1 MFFGNKRSKPQSR
14 IDSLIGAGTRV
25 DGNITFSGGLR
36 LDGHVKGNV
45 LAEEGKP
52 STLVL
57 SEKARVDGAIRVSHV
72 VINGTVNGPVN
83 ASEYVEL
90 QPKSR
95 VTGDVCY
102 KTLEMHLGAV
112 IEGRLVHQQDGQ
124 GDAVVE
130 LKAVSGN

>member
-1 MFFGNKRSKPQSR
+1 MFFGNKRIKPQSR
-14 IDSLIGAGTRV
+14 IDSLIGIGTKIEGDV
-25 DGNITFSGGLR
+25 AFSGGLR
-36 LDGHVKGNV
+36 LDGYVKGNV
-45 LAEEGKP
+45 VAEEGKP

-57 SEKARVDGAIRVSHV
+57 SEQARVDGAIRVSHV
-72 VINGTVNGPVN
+72 VINGTVNGPVY

-90 QPKSR
+90 QAKSR

-124 GDAVVE
+124 KDAVVE
-130 LKAVSGN
+130 LKAVSK

>member
-1 MFFGNKRSKPQSR
+1 MFFGNRRIKPQSR
-14 IDSLIGAGTRV
+14 IDSLIGVGTKV
-25 DGNITFSGGLR
+25 EGDVVFSGGLR

-45 LAEEGKP
+45 VAEEGKP

-57 SEKARVDGAIRVSHV
+57 SAEARVDGAIRVSHV
-72 VINGTVNGPVN
+72 VINGTVNGPVY

-90 QPKSR
+90 QAKSR
-95 VTGDVCY
+95 VIGDVCY

-124 GDAVVE
+124 EDAVVE
-130 LKAVSGN
+130 LKAVAK

>member
-1 MFFGNKRSKPQSR
+1 MFFGNKRIKPQSR
-14 IDSLIGAGTRV
+14 IDSLIGIGTKV
-25 DGNITFSGGLR
+25 EGDVVFSGGLR
-36 LDGHVKGNV
+36 LDGYVKGNV
-45 LAEEGKP
+45 FAEEGKP

-57 SEKARVDGAIRVSHV
+57 SEQARVDGAIRVSHV
-72 VINGTVNGPVN
+72 VINGTVNGPVY

-90 QPKSR
+90 QAKSR

-124 GDAVVE
+124 EGAVVE
-130 LKAVSGN
+130 LKAVSK